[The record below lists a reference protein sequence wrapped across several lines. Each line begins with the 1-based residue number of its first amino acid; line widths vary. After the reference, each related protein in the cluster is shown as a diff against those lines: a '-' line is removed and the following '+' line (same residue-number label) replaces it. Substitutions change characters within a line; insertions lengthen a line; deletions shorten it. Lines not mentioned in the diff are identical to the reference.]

1 MNMRQPALA
10 LASACIFVASCSSS
24 THPPVAVGALDGL
37 LLSPAEIEIAM
48 NANGITVYE
57 TSTEMSDD
65 SANIPDQDCRFIDAP
80 AEAPVYNGS
89 GWIAMRSQHLREP
102 GDDVDHEIWQAVV
115 SVPSSNDAARFFSAS
130 TQRWP
135 ACSNRQYHYIDP
147 GQPDVVFTVGLIV
160 KISDTLSTTRQGG
173 DGSACQRALTVS
185 NNIAIDIATCPNNPG
200 NTAVKIA
207 DQIAAKVAKL

>member
-1 MNMRQPALA
+1 MNMRQLALA

-89 GWIAMRSQHLREP
+89 GWRAVRSQYLM
-102 GDDVDHEIWQAVV
+102 DVDQAHQVWQTVV
-115 SVPSSNDAARFFSAS
+115 SFPSANDAARFFGAS
-130 TQRWP
+130 VQRWP

-147 GQPDVVFTVGLIV
+147 GQPDVVFTVGLVV